1 MRNFTDFMIWNHI
14 FFIIE
19 IFHAYYKK
27 DYMLVFLASST
38 TYLSIERHRTMY
50 TKYNMIEPIVAKS
63 SMVYMTCRCL
73 YEFAMYEKFMF
84 LLSESISF
92 FIWDIQKYNYEK
104 IHPLLHVSI
113 ALNAGIYLNYL
124 N

>member
-27 DYMLVFLASST
+27 DYILVLLGTWT

-50 TKYNMIEPIVAKS
+50 RKYNMIEPIVAKS
-63 SMVYMTCRCL
+63 TIVYMTCRCL
-73 YEFAMYEKFMF
+73 YEFAMCEKFIF
-84 LLSESISF
+84 FLSESVTY
-92 FIWDIQKYNYEK
+92 FIWDIQKYDYEK
-104 IHPLLHVSI
+104 IHPWVHIGI
-113 ALNAGIYLNYL
+113 ALNTRIYLNCL